1 MADVISGLKKCKIL
15 NLDEKTKP
23 IEAYFNPKEVSLDK
37 AVPWNAHKASKA
49 DHHILEFTN
58 AQPRV
63 LSVEL
68 FFDGYEQGVDVWSAY
83 VQHLLALTEVKK
95 NANSDSEKRPPM
107 CELVWGSFPRF
118 KGVIE
123 SVQTKFTM
131 FLPNGTP
138 VRATCSV
145 KIKQADELRLGSRKS

>member
-1 MADVISGLKKCKIL
+1 MADMTDGLKKCKIV
-15 NLDEKTKP
+15 NCDEP
-23 IEAYFNPKEVSLDK
+23 NVALVAYFNPKEISIDK
-37 AVPWNAHKASKA
+37 QVPWNAHKASKA

-63 LSVEL
+63 LSGEL
-68 FFDGYEQGVDVWSAY
+68 LFDGYEQKLDVYSTY
-83 VQHLLALTEVKK
+83 VVPLLAMTEVKK

-107 CELVWGSFPRF
+107 CMLVWGSLQF

-131 FLPNGTP
+131 FLAEGIP

-145 KIKQADELRLGSRKS
+145 KIKQADELRLGSRQS